1 MNVIKQEEGYGVNI
15 TATRRE
21 FLEMYKVLHET
32 RGEKGV
38 KYAMIVLKN
47 CDVIKKELDFL
58 EEKAAP
64 TEAFIELSRKA
75 QELMQAENE
84 EGLKAMEAEHMDEIN
99 ARKQQIA
106 DVNIELDKEVTLELK
121 MINEKLLPESLSA
134 DQIETLIK
142 IIN

>member
-1 MNVIKQEEGYGVNI
+1 MINVTEKYGVNI

-75 QELMQAENE
+75 QEFMQAENE

-106 DVNIELDKEVTLELK
+106 EVNVELDKEVTLELK

-134 DQIETLIK
+134 EQIETLIK